1 MPNMA
6 PRLRMNHA
14 YFCKVEPGGKLV
26 EVASGH
32 VMASRIMHGAR
43 LAEHVAKVKLNTI
56 IYLESVLLK
65 EKDPNYPVFS
75 VKVPSDQNFVNED
88 PADIFFIAFEDVFNL
103 FHSKRLDYN
112 LVRLY
117 ATNLQMKINR
127 ERPRHIAVAD
137 PYYMRDSQ
145 LQDGSRTRTKAV
157 RYLQNFMLMYK
168 ESNTILL
175 PVFPEDKY
183 CTLIILDP
191 KWSLAQYFD
200 SSSTTTKKDYKRI
213 RGVLDEAILGYSKNG
228 GTFDKNGQHIR
239 PDTKKPGFKHVIDF
253 PCIKQPAGSIKEAFY
268 VLHHLKGF
276 VEDAEMMSLPPKM
289 TYYVVFEGRVP
300 GVYEEWEEC
309 KKQVHKFSG
318 NCYKGYPTRHEA
330 VAKWRAHQANKSKMK
345 TFLCRSCSP
354 SSRRYSISS

>member
-1 MPNMA
+1 MEH
-6 PRLRMNHA
+6 L
-14 YFCKVEPGGKLV
+14 
-26 EVASGH
+26 ASGPMLPLQH
-32 VMASRIMHGAR
+32 SI
-43 LAEHVAKVKLNTI
+43 N
-56 IYLESVLLK
+56 YLESVLLK

-103 FHSKRLDYN
+103 FHSKRLDYK
-112 LVRLY
+112 L
-117 ATNLQMKINR
+117 
-127 ERPRHIAVAD
+127 
-137 PYYMRDSQ
+137 
-145 LQDGSRTRTKAV
+145 LQDGSRTQTKAV

-200 SSSTTTKKDYKRI
+200 SSSTTTKKDYNRI

-228 GTFDKNGQHIR
+228 GTFDKNGQYIR
-239 PDTKKPGFKHVIDF
+239 PDTKKIGFKHVIDF

-330 VAKWRAHQANKSKMK
+330 VAKWRKHQSNKSKMK
-345 TFLCRSCSP
+345 MKTFLVLSLLLTIVAVVL
-354 SSRRYSISS
+354 YFILV